1 MDSDG
6 DDELNRRRATNIINE
21 PLLTGGQDVETID
34 ERITCLERE
43 LAAAVSDIAHL
54 VDRKYEKFIPEVVA
68 ENSLLNKLSDVVRI
82 AEQSEEEIRERIKS
96 IGEDLETYKDK
107 SALSRLAHLRQC
119 KENIGTL
126 EEVEEGFVRLLHT
139 PIEGEEDG
147 LLMNARLI
155 TTIENRIEQ
164 MNKNG
169 GDIEGLIMDRI
180 YPALQEQLET
190 MKGTLAVS
198 LTNFSQ
204 QLYEMV
210 SDTASN
216 LRILRITC
224 EHPSKVSKCL
234 SAMQI
239 LGMLD
244 GLLAK
249 LSTWIL
255 RDMCSFIIQS
265 KTPNEVFSLGEC
277 VGAVVGKREYRIR
290 TDLSIGEGVRKPDLD
305 GIFQTLKRF
314 FGYLEQ
320 DLGGVIVSDKN
331 DMRLAQMIGKKTGDQ
346 LVDMIV
352 KECLTPAVPYSAEE
366 KPYFEE
372 LLTTADN
379 FHEYLTSL
387 GFFTNETITFKKFTD
402 NHNTVF
408 INRRCTTFVTKARAL
423 IDSPLMPLVTVG
435 SGEREKWEAT
445 EAFKKANSFVGKGV
459 VSEHCPSL
467 MQFMRCKVSDS
478 CVKLFELV
486 EECLKEAAESESE
499 VAAGRLFQTAL
510 NMMQLFVLT
519 APRQHEA
526 QLSSIPLMTAVF
538 YNNCHY
544 LCHCLMT
551 ASVELHAQVMRAMK
565 GASCGISLIESIP
578 RLRKVAAQLMEG
590 QLMQCRRQI
599 STILVDEQSSPYKL

>member
-1 MDSDG
+1 M
-6 DDELNRRRATNIINE
+6 
-21 PLLTGGQDVETID
+21 
-34 ERITCLERE
+34 
-43 LAAAVSDIAHL
+43 H
-54 VDRKYEKFIPEVVA
+54 
-68 ENSLLNKLSDVVRI
+68 
-82 AEQSEEEIRERIKS
+82 
-96 IGEDLETYKDK
+96 
-107 SALSRLAHLRQC
+107 SRFH
-119 KENIGTL
+119 
-126 EEVEEGFVRLLHT
+126 
-139 PIEGEEDG
+139 
-147 LLMNARLI
+147 M
-155 TTIENRIEQ
+155 
-164 MNKNG
+164 
-169 GDIEGLIMDRI
+169 
-180 YPALQEQLET
+180 
-190 MKGTLAVS
+190 
-198 LTNFSQ
+198 
-204 QLYEMV
+204 
-210 SDTASN
+210 
-216 LRILRITC
+216 
-224 EHPSKVSKCL
+224 
-234 SAMQI
+234 
-239 LGMLD
+239 
-244 GLLAK
+244 
-249 LSTWIL
+249 
-255 RDMCSFIIQS
+255 
-265 KTPNEVFSLGEC
+265 
-277 VGAVVGKREYRIR
+277 
-290 TDLSIGEGVRKPDLD
+290 
-305 GIFQTLKRF
+305 TLKRF

-435 SGEREKWEAT
+435 SGERERCEAT

-526 QLSSIPLMTAVF
+526 QLSSIPLMTGKPSLLLCCYSFFEIVGSSLTVF

-599 STILVDEQSSPYKL
+599 STILVDEQMFVGLHESERLTTCEKTLEGCMMHLQQIATVWKEVLTDTVYGNSMGDLSSFLLSTVNQFVLKTVDIRAADAQIMAMKIQNILQRLEKLFIFGNDKHSSIHRFAETAYYRTKEIVFCLEGSLEDVFDRWCSGKGPMAQWLSANEVRGLIKALFQNTTKRAHVLASVK